1 MLLLIALC
9 DEILTMSLYLT
20 KLYVTQSFAI
30 ASTVTYSEIQQN
42 FLNSVISFV
51 LTVSRDFKART
62 NDNFSALLSAAAA
75 QTKAAPTGPDTQ
87 GSLYFGISP
96 RLHRMQQYSLSMT
109 SVIFFSHPSKDW
121 VKCVALLALPPAP
134 PRQIFQAVPTRL
146 LRRRATFLSMR
157 HGILTHK
164 ETESD
169 VAKDIESV
177 SSHFLPST
185 CFLCQMFALKWREV
199 VPHFLSA
206 PRLCA
211 HILALALRH
220 LFCACKLFGAVSCSF
235 LYSR

>member
-62 NDNFSALLSAAAA
+62 NDNYVYFSALLSAAAA

-87 GSLYFGISP
+87 GLLYFGISP

-109 SVIFFSHPSKDW
+109 SVIFFLHPSKDW

-146 LRRRATFLSMR
+146 MRRRATFLSMR
-157 HGILTHK
+157 HGILTQK

-169 VAKDIESV
+169 VAKGIESV

-185 CFLCQMFALKWREV
+185 CFFVPNVCSEV
-199 VPHFLSA
+199 ARSRATFPQRPSPLRPYFGFGPAPPFL
-206 PRLCA
+206 RM
-211 HILALALRH
+211 
-220 LFCACKLFGAVSCSF
+220 
-235 LYSR
+235 